1 MLILKL
7 YSRKILIKIE
17 ETPLLTL
24 SIVNQAG
31 TFNKREP
38 YLSTFLAKS
47 KTTDKTCFLV
57 GDLNLF

>member
-7 YSRKILIKIE
+7 YSRKILIKID
-17 ETPLLTL
+17 ETSLLKL
-24 SIVNQAG
+24 SIVNQAENC
-31 TFNKREP
+31 NKRES

-57 GDLNLF
+57 GDLNQI

>member
-7 YSRKILIKIE
+7 YSRKIFKKIE
-17 ETPLLTL
+17 ETSLLTI

-31 TFNKREP
+31 NFNKRES
-38 YLSTFLAKS
+38 YLNTFLAKS

-57 GDLNLF
+57 GDLNLI